1 MLRASSWRRRGG
13 LWRRLSL
20 LPFVVYLE
28 QHLGLEGLKGNPHQ
42 PSVGLDGFEGHGLEQ
57 LTARSARPDVHVP
70 DQEVLELLRNPGEF
84 IIGIVLLVE
93 DVAGNAS
100 FGEPLVVLGG
110 RPPAVGNPRVEER
123 AGATDQI
130 LD

>member
-1 MLRASSWRRRGG
+1 MLRAPCWRRRGG

-20 LPFVVYLE
+20 LPFVVDLE
-28 QHLGLEGLKGNPHQ
+28 QHLGLEGLESNPHQ
-42 PSVGLDGFEGHGLEQ
+42 PSVGLDGLEGYGLEQ
-57 LTARSARPDVHVP
+57 LTARRARPDVHVP
-70 DQEVLELLRNPGEF
+70 DQKVLELLRNPGEL
-84 IIGIVLLVE
+84 IIGVVLLVE
-93 DVAGNAS
+93 DVSGNAS

-110 RPPAVGNPRVEER
+110 RAPAVGNPRVEER